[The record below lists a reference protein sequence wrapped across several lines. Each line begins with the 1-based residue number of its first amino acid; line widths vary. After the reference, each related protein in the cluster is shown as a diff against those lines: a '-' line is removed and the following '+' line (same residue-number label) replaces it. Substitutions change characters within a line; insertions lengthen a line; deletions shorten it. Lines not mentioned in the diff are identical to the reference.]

1 MANRTG
7 LASESIDLNG
17 PRNPKPTY
25 EKFPAVKGSMVR
37 HRTTGTVGKI
47 IGYNPQ
53 HVTLR
58 DGNGREHVFPPSP
71 GAFSASGK
79 TVTLVSP
86 PKSNPKSAGLTAS
99 GSVAEPRPKAR
110 VARASRILVEGL
122 HDAALVEKVWG
133 DDLRVEGVV
142 VEPLHGAD
150 DLEAIVS
157 EFRPGQGRRLGILLD
172 HLISGTKETHIA
184 RSISDENVLITGHP
198 YVDVWQAVRP
208 QAIGLDSWPV
218 IPKGTDWK
226 EGVCTEFGFQ
236 GSPGELWPMIL
247 GRVESYRDLEPA
259 MVGAVEQLIDF
270 VTL

>member
-1 MANRTG
+1 MAPEPFDINSRK
-7 LASESIDLNG
+7 
-17 PRNPKPTY
+17 PKKPVY
-25 EKFPAVKGSMVR
+25 EKFPAVKGSVVR

-53 HVTLR
+53 RVTLR
-58 DGNGREHVFPPSP
+58 DKSGREHVFPPSP
-71 GAFSASGK
+71 GAFSANGQ

-86 PKSNPKSAGLTAS
+86 PKGVRKPEGMTAS
-99 GSVAEPRPKAR
+99 GSVANPRAKAR
-110 VARASRILVEGL
+110 VARASRILVEGV

-133 DDLRVEGVV
+133 DDLRIEGVV

-150 DLEAIVS
+150 DLAAVVA
-157 EFRPGQGRRLGILLD
+157 EFRPGPDRRLGILLD
-172 HLISGTKETHIA
+172 HLITGTKESHIA
-184 RSISDENVLITGHP
+184 KTVDDQNVLITGHP

-208 QAIGLDSWPV
+208 QAIGVDEWPV
-218 IPKGTDWK
+218 IPKGTNWK
-226 EGVCTEFGFQ
+226 KGVCESFGFT

-270 VTL
+270 VTA